1 MEKTRTTA
9 DGSTVVLRTLELVDL
24 EQIHRL
30 ECELFPVDAWPIEM
44 FLAEVQH
51 PTRHYIVLEQEHQ
64 IIGYAGVM
72 TVADT
77 ADVQTLAVC
86 SSARGRG
93 YGRWLLETLH
103 EQALARGAERI
114 MLEVRADNPIA
125 QNLYLAQGY
134 TPVHRRE
141 RYYNDGVDA
150 LIMMK
155 NLENVESLQEEKH
168 HDQ

>member
-1 MEKTRTTA
+1 MNQTRTA
-9 DGSTVVLRTLELVDL
+9 SDGSAVVLRELELVDI

-51 PTRHYIVLEQEHQ
+51 PTRYYIVLEQDHK

-77 ADVQTLAVC
+77 ADIQTLAIC
-86 SSARGRG
+86 PSKRRCG
-93 YGRWLLETLH
+93 YGTWLLETLH
-103 EQALARGAERI
+103 EQACARGAQRV
-114 MLEVRADNPIA
+114 MLEVRADNPAA
-125 QNLYLAQGY
+125 QNLYVAQGY
-134 TPVHRRE
+134 LPVHRRE

-155 NLENVESLQEEKH
+155 DLEAVEPLQEEKH